1 MINPFETAKSQLE
14 LAAKIANLDKN
25 KVEQLKSP
33 DRYTEISIPVVMDD
47 GSQRI
52 FTGFRSQHNN
62 ARGPYKGGIRY
73 HQQVSL
79 DEVRALSFW
88 MSFKNAVV
96 NVPFGGGKGGIIV
109 NPKELSAGELER
121 LSRGYVQKMWRLLGP
136 EVDVPAPDVNTNG
149 QIMGWM
155 VDEFRKLSRDQK
167 YLATFTGKALDNGGS
182 QGREEATGFG
192 GVYVFKEALKAKAGG
207 VPAGGKVAIQGFG
220 NVATFF
226 ADAAKELGFKIVA
239 LSDSK
244 GGVYNPEGI
253 DPQAARKHKKETGA
267 LKGLAGCKDISN
279 GELLELECDVLVP
292 AALENVLTGENADK
306 VKAKLIVE
314 MANGP
319 TAPEADETF
328 AKKGIPVIP
337 DILANSG
344 GVCTSYFEWY
354 QNMRG
359 ENWDKKQVLEK
370 LEKQMIAAFADV
382 YDRQKKYNTTFR
394 NGAYILASERIIDA
408 MK

>member
-1 MINPFETAKSQLE
+1 MIINPFETAKAQLQQ
-14 LAAKIANLDKN
+14 AAEIAKLDKD
-25 KVEQLKSP
+25 KVEQLKHP
-33 DRYTEISIPVVMDD
+33 DRYTEVSIPVKMDS
-47 GSQRI
+47 GEQKI

-73 HQQVSL
+73 HQQVNL

-109 NPKELSAGELER
+109 NPKELSAAELER
-121 LSRGYVQKMWRLLGP
+121 LSRGYIKKLYMLFGSQL
-136 EVDVPAPDVNTNG
+136 DVPAPDVNTNG

-155 VDEFRKLSRDQK
+155 LDEFEKITGMK
-167 YLATFTGKALDNGGS
+167 APAAFTGKSLDNGGS

-192 GVYVFKEALKAKAGG
+192 GVYVFKEALKAKLGG
-207 VPAGGKVAIQGFG
+207 VPEGGKVAIQGFG

-226 ADAAKELGFKIVA
+226 ADAAGHLGFKIIA

-244 GGVYNPEGI
+244 GGIYNADGI
-253 DPQAARKHKKETGA
+253 DLKAAHKHKKDTGA
-267 LKGLAGCKDISN
+267 LKGLAGCKNISN
-279 GELLELECDVLVP
+279 EELLELDCDVLVP
-292 AALENVLTGENADK
+292 AALENVLTGDNADK
-306 VKAKLIVE
+306 VRAKLIVE

-319 TAPEADETF
+319 TTPEADKIF
-328 AKKGIPVIP
+328 AKKNIVVIP

-354 QNMRG
+354 QNM
-359 ENWDKKQVLEK
+359 EHVTWSKEQVLEK

-394 NGAYILASERIIDA
+394 IGAYILASQRIISA
-408 MK
+408 ME